1 MTGDKNSIDR
11 TVYLETSLP
20 IQVVV
25 PKLQER
31 RLVKAMAFI
40 EEVLRSDGE
49 ADVKAKLWADEVV
62 WMYQVHVVAMLERAL
77 LSHMMQ

>member
-49 ADVKAKLWADEVV
+49 ADVKAKL
-62 WMYQVHVVAMLERAL
+62 
-77 LSHMMQ
+77 